1 MGGLVTNTQEVR
13 CTGGAE
19 SRRTFVVDDGTATI
33 TAVVPDCQSA
43 SPKTGDW
50 VRAVGW
56 PARRR
61 TRTSLPLLDEEGV
74 APQLVLWVVEWEAV
88 TDANLEIGYELHQQ
102 AFYEVCWAGERLRR
116 PCLQALLMEV
126 LLTPAVAEAKN
137 PSELRTTSRLLIQVS
152 ELIQR
157 CRRAV
162 ECMGTSGVE
171 VSGSP
176 SILPQGDWET
186 AVEDALTR
194 LQERWLI
201 YRDAD
206 GKVGVL

>member
-1 MGGLVTNTQEVR
+1 M
-13 CTGGAE
+13 
-19 SRRTFVVDDGTATI
+19 DDGTATI
-33 TAVVPDCQSA
+33 TAVVPDGQSA
-43 SPKTGDW
+43 SPKAGDW

-61 TRTSLPLLDEEGV
+61 TGTAVPVLDEGGGV
-74 APQLVLWVVEWEAV
+74 PQLVLWVVEWEAV
-88 TDANLEIGYELHQQ
+88 TDANLEIEYELHQQ

-126 LLTPAVAEAKN
+126 LLTAAVAEAKN
-137 PSELRTTSRLLIQVS
+137 ASELRTTSRLLIQVS
-152 ELIQR
+152 DLIQR

-162 ECMGTSGVE
+162 ECMGIPGAE

-176 SILPQGDWET
+176 RILPQGDWET

-194 LQERWLI
+194 LQERWLV